1 MVKRKKGERSGN
13 VLNELDLAVLK
24 TLKNNKDKDLG
35 VGDLQKILKL
45 THMSLKVHVRH
56 LLKIKLI
63 QDQEVQ
69 KHGKIPLK
77 ITKNGELILKVLG

>member
-13 VLNELDLAVLK
+13 VLNELDLTVLK
-24 TLKNNKDKDLG
+24 TLKNNNDKDLG

-56 LLKIKLI
+56 LLKIKAPP
-63 QDQEVQ
+63 
-69 KHGKIPLK
+69 GFP
-77 ITKNGELILKVLG
+77 GRAF

>member
-24 TLKNNKDKDLG
+24 TLKNNKDKYLG

>member
-24 TLKNNKDKDLG
+24 TLKNNKNKDLG

-63 QDQEVQ
+63 QNQEVQ

-77 ITKNGELILKVLG
+77 ITKNGEIVLSILG

>member
-24 TLKNNKDKDLG
+24 TLKNNQDKDLG

-69 KHGKIPLK
+69 KHGKVPLK
-77 ITKNGELILKVLG
+77 ITKNGETILNILG

>member
-24 TLKNNKDKDLG
+24 TLKNNKNKDLG